1 MSTIIGLVS
10 TFRLPLQSHLSK
22 VQIVRLTLPFWT
34 LTRLPAASTSD
45 LPRLGFPFG
54 LQHAFPPLQRPIRRA
69 LASLLDFNA
78 PSLYF
83 NVQSTT
89 PWLTIIPARQKAP
102 ARMLFTSILAGA
114 NPHMY
119 HKFYFPDVALSLAI
133 ALASAA
139 LE

>member
-10 TFRLPLQSHLSK
+10 TFRLPLHS
-22 VQIVRLTLPFWT
+22 
-34 LTRLPAASTSD
+34 
-45 LPRLGFPFG
+45 
-54 LQHAFPPLQRPIRRA
+54 
-69 LASLLDFNA
+69 ASLLDFNT
-78 PSLYF
+78 PSHRF
-83 NVQSTT
+83 NVQFAALWLLFWTSTRLPST
-89 PWLTIIPARQKAP
+89 LTSNPPRHVSHYPARQKAP

>member
-10 TFRLPLQSHLSK
+10 TFRLPLH
-22 VQIVRLTLPFWT
+22 
-34 LTRLPAASTSD
+34 
-45 LPRLGFPFG
+45 LGFSFG
-54 LQHAFPPLQRPIRRA
+54 LSTAFSPLQRPIHHT

-102 ARMLFTSILAGA
+102 ARTLFTSVLAGA

>member
-10 TFRLPLQSHLSK
+10 TFRLPLQ
-22 VQIVRLTLPFWT
+22 TLPFWT
-34 LTRLPAASTSD
+34 LTRLPTASTSD

-54 LQHAFPPLQRPIRRA
+54 LQHAFLPLQRPIRRA
-69 LASLLDFNA
+69 LASLLDFSA
-78 PSLYF
+78 LSHYF

>member
-10 TFRLPLQSHLSK
+10 TFRLPLH
-22 VQIVRLTLPFWT
+22 
-34 LTRLPAASTSD
+34 
-45 LPRLGFPFG
+45 
-54 LQHAFPPLQRPIRRA
+54 PPLQHPICRGS
-69 LASLLDFNA
+69 ASLLDFNT
-78 PSLYF
+78 PSHRF
-83 NVQSTT
+83 NVQFAALWLLFWTSTRLPST
-89 PWLTIIPARQKAP
+89 LTSNPPLHGYPITPARQKAP

>member
-10 TFRLPLQSHLSK
+10 TFRLPLH
-22 VQIVRLTLPFWT
+22 
-34 LTRLPAASTSD
+34 PAASTSD